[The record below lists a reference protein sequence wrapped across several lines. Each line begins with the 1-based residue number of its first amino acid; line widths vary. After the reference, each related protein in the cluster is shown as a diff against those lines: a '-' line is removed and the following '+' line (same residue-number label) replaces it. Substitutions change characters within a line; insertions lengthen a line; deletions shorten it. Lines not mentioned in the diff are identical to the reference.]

1 MIANLKKKAAAFKNN
16 WSGWST
22 KRKILVIESDD
33 WGNVRIPNKSAFDTL
48 LTAGIK
54 VNKCPFLTFD
64 NFEQVDDFQALFETM
79 KQIRNTHGKS
89 PKITANYIMSNPDLK
104 AIEASGF
111 AEYNFITIKEKLQN
125 ENALIPYL
133 AQIEIGKNEKWFHPQ
148 LHGREHVNIGLWMRF
163 LQDNSRETRF
173 AFENGIYGISS
184 NITSEKRRSFL
195 PALDYEN
202 EHEWQTYTKPS
213 LIEGQQLFKE
223 FFGFHSKSFI
233 APNYTWDSKVEEV
246 LSQNQVKFLQSS
258 ANQVVS
264 TGASSRQGRYIAHKT
279 GDVNA
284 FDQTYIVRN
293 AIFEPS
299 TVKNKRQHLEDC
311 LYQINVAL
319 LMNKPA
325 ILSMHRLNFM
335 GGLHAENRDE
345 NLLLFKELID
355 RVLVKHPKLEFMS
368 TDELGDLITQHKN
381 D

>member
-148 LHGREHVNIGLWMRF
+148 FHGREHLNVNRWMRA
-163 LQDNSRETRF
+163 LREDYQPARK
-173 AFENGIYGISS
+173 AFELEFFQPDKSDLSEPYLKGFGVAYDPDSTSDIQTHREIITDGLQLFSDLFGYKASCFTAPALIS
-184 NITSEKRRSFL
+184 NINIEESLHESGIRIIDVPKIEKMPL
-195 PALDYEN
+195 G
-202 EHEWQTYTKPS
+202 
-213 LIEGQQLFKE
+213 EGKYKTRLNYIGK
-223 FFGFHSKSFI
+223 KS
-233 APNYTWDSKVEEV
+233 
-246 LSQNQVKFLQSS
+246 SS
-258 ANQVVS
+258 
-264 TGASSRQGRYIAHKT
+264 GARYITRTA
-279 GDVNA
+279 V
-284 FDQTYIVRN
+284 
-293 AIFEPS
+293 FEPNIS
-299 TVKNKRQHLEDC
+299 ESSD
-311 LYQINVAL
+311 NVADC
-319 LMNKPA
+319 MVQISACFENRKPA
-325 ILSMHRLNFM
+325 IISNHRAAFM
-335 GGLHAENRDE
+335 GEIVRSNREKGLMALED
-345 NLLLFKELID
+345 LLSNILQRWPD
-355 RVLVKHPKLEFMS
+355 VEFV
-368 TDELGDLITQHKN
+368 DLDHLGQIIAN
-381 D
+381 DYK